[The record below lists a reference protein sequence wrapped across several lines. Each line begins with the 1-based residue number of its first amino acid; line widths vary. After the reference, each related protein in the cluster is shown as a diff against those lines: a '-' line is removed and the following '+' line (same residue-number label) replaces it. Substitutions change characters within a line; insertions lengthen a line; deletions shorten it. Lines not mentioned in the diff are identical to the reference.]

1 MGLLFLSNQLPMYFD
16 WNIIPLTFEVI
27 IDGFVLIAI
36 LLLVFWLFL

>member
-27 IDGFVLIAI
+27 IDRYCHFIVGFLVVL
-36 LLLVFWLFL
+36 